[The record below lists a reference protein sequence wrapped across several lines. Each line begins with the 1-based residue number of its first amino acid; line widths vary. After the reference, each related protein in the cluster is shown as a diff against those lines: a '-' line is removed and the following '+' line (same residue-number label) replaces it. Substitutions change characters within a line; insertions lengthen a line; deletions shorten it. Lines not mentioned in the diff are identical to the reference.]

1 MHRTSKIILDGSGRR
16 VSYMALLDRTAR
28 QTSSLYLKPWPDQ
41 LAYSK
46 IYISICTFWQL
57 PSPTKAMFVQIDA
70 STETELNNN
79 CVCVSVLRKY
89 RICGKYF
96 VSHVFLLQNI

>member
-1 MHRTSKIILDGSGRR
+1 
-16 VSYMALLDRTAR
+16 MALLDRTAGK
-28 QTSSLYLKPWPDQ
+28 TSSLYLKPWPWSVQ
-41 LAYSK
+41 LANSK
-46 IYISICTFWQL
+46 IDISICTFWQL